1 MPYRINQIGK
11 SYEVVNV
18 ATQEVVAT
26 STTKQ
31 EAQKSINALYA
42 IENPRKKIRP
52 PKCHKERE

>member
-18 ATQEVVAT
+18 TTQEVVAT
-26 STTKQ
+26 SATKQ

-42 IENPRKKIRP
+42 IENPRNKIRP
-52 PKCHKERE
+52 PKCHKEL